1 MKFFLFGSDGNW
13 HDTIDE
19 ILETKAI
26 SHPNSNNY
34 YTTIDTMATEITGEP
49 PSTAAAAIS
58 EDDGENDDDP
68 SLIIPI
74 KSSSSSSNSSSNN
87 FIEIFPEEISD
98 TKSSDLL
105 QIMKDEDADLSVWAD
120 AALQYVKHKKHAS
133 QDAAQ
138 ILEVGCE
145 QASAGS
151 KEHRVRIF
159 AAAGIA
165 HLTVSQGEKETN
177 LREDLITKADN
188 LFTQSSKVD
197 NLYPMTW
204 MGRGMG
210 NITANRLDQA
220 RFFFDTIVKECGNV
234 LPALLGLA
242 AVDFLEKNY
251 DKAQAKY
258 TQAIQLYP
266 NKSGAATRV
275 GFGLACYKLG
285 QVR

>member
-1 MKFFLFGSDGNW
+1 M
-13 HDTIDE
+13 
-19 ILETKAI
+19 ET
-26 SHPNSNNY
+26 
-34 YTTIDTMATEITGEP
+34 EEP
-49 PSTAAAAIS
+49 PTAAII
-58 EDDGENDDDP
+58 EDDGDSDDDP

-74 KSSSSSSNSSSNN
+74 KSGSSSSENN

-120 AALQYVKHKKHAS
+120 AALQYIKHKKHAAE
-133 QDAAQ
+133 DAAQ
-138 ILEVGCE
+138 LLEAGCE
-145 QASAGS
+145 QASLGS
-151 KEHRVRIF
+151 KDQRVRIF

-165 HLTVSQGEKETN
+165 HLTVSQGEKE
-177 LREDLITKADN
+177 LEQREDLITKADN

-204 MGRGMG
+204 MGRGMRDLS
-210 NITANRLDQA
+210 ANRLDQA
-220 RFFFDTIVKECGNV
+220 RFFFNTTITECGNV

-242 AVDFLEKNY
+242 ACDFLEKNY

-258 TQAIQLYP
+258 AQAIKLYP
-266 NKSGAATRV
+266 SKSGAATRV

-285 QVR
+285 QVRRIVNRKLWKLFWIECYTRIGVLQFLTRLFLFLET